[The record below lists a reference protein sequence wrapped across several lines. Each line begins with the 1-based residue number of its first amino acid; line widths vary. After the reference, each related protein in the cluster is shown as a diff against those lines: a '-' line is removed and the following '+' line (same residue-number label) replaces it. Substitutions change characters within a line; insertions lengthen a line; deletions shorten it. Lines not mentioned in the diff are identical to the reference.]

1 MFFSHPESPQG
12 AQSGAAAVAAGLMS
26 EKLPLFMDMTG
37 NIFHPQ

>member
-1 MFFSHPESPQG
+1 VFFSHPESPQG